1 MCSPSGMYSSKGWS
15 GDADADADIA
25 CSKFSCLKATAMV
38 IGTVALFAG
47 VEAALILSL
56 RVSSSL
62 YCVPKEAVP
71 DSNHHRYRIITA
83 SPGLICSSE

>member
-1 MCSPSGMYSSKGWS
+1 
-15 GDADADADIA
+15 
-25 CSKFSCLKATAMV
+25 MV

-62 YCVPKEAVP
+62 NRVREEAVP
-71 DSNHHRYRIITA
+71 DSNKYRYRTITA
-83 SPGLICSSE
+83 SPGLTCSLG